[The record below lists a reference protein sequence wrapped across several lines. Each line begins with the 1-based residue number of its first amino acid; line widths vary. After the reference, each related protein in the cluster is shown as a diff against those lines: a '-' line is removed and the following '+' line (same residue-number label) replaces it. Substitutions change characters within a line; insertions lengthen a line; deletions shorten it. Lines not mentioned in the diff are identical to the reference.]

1 MYVNHKQNNWSEWL
15 ATAEFA
21 FNNKVHTAT
30 KMSPFQVNYGRKLRM
45 DFDIR
50 KKEKNEKAEEFVKEM
65 KERHEEARVA
75 LVKSQEEMKRQADR
89 KRKEAE
95 EYRVGNKVL
104 ISTKDFSAELMKRAT
119 KKLTEKFIGPY
130 VVRKI
135 VSENAVEL
143 ELPASLRIHPVVNV
157 RRIVKY
163 REQVEGQ
170 KKIPPP
176 PVEVASEKEYEV
188 EEIVDR

>member
-1 MYVNHKQNNWSEWL
+1 L
-15 ATAEFA
+15 ATVEFA

-30 KMSPFQVNYGRKLRM
+30 KTSLFQVNYGREPRM
-45 DFDIR
+45 SFDIR
-50 KKEKNEKAEEFVKEM
+50 KKGKNEKAKEFVREM
-65 KERHEEARVA
+65 KERHEEARAV

-89 KRKEAE
+89 SRKETE
-95 EYRVGNKVL
+95 EYRIGDRVL
-104 ISTKDFSAELMKRAT
+104 ISTKDFSAELMKRAM

-143 ELPASLRIHPVVNV
+143 ELPASLRIHLVVNV

-163 REQVEGQ
+163 REQVEG
-170 KKIPPP
+170 
-176 PVEVASEKEYEV
+176 
-188 EEIVDR
+188 